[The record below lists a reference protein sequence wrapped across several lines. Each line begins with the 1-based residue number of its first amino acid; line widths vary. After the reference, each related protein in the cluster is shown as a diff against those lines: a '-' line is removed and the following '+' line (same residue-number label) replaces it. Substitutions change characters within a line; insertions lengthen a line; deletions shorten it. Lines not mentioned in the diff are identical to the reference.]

1 VDPSTITNLFCY
13 TLSGII
19 LSNSFLFFSSWSVYY
34 RTLSRVEASPS
45 GAGTYLLSIITRTS
59 MNLLG
64 VEWKEYLLSAPILG
78 GAVLMALLTHF
89 FIFLALKR
97 SADRTGNVVD
107 ESLVKH
113 ARRPASILLPLA
125 ALLIVLP
132 SLKLPSDILQDMRH
146 AIELG
151 MIATFAWLA
160 ISLTAVFD
168 DFISSKFKI
177 DVSDNLLARRVHT
190 RTSLVRHIA
199 IIAILIVAVS
209 AMLMTFPGIR
219 HIGISLFAS
228 AGVAGLIA
236 GMAARPMLSNIIA
249 GIQIAMT
256 ETIRIDDVVVLEGEW
271 GRVEEISTTNVIV
284 RLWDLRRLVVP
295 LSYFIEHPFE
305 NWTHKTADILGT
317 VFLYTDYSVP
327 VEEVR
332 TELYRLLSATEMWD
346 GKTWALQVTN
356 TTDRTME
363 LRALMSAA
371 DSATAWNLRCH
382 IREKLI
388 WFLQGRFPQ
397 SLPRIRAEFRE
408 KPQGDVSQS
417 SHHTP
422 A

>member
-1 VDPSTITNLFCY
+1 MNLF
-13 TLSGII
+13 
-19 LSNSFLFFSSWSVYY
+19 
-34 RTLSRVEASPS
+34 
-45 GAGTYLLSIITRTS
+45 
-59 MNLLG
+59 G
-64 VEWKEYLLSAPILG
+64 VEWKVYLATATILG
-78 GAVLMALLTHF
+78 GAILLALLIHF
-89 FIFLALKR
+89 FIFLGLKR
-97 SADRTGNVVD
+97 VADQTSNVVD

-113 ARRPASILLPLA
+113 ARRPAAILLPLA
-125 ALLIVLP
+125 AILSVLP
-132 SLKLPSDILQDMRH
+132 SVKLPADFLEGIRH
-146 AIELG
+146 AVALG
-151 MIATFAWLA
+151 IITTFAWLA
-160 ISLTAVFD
+160 INLTAVLD

-190 RTSLVRHIA
+190 RTRLIRHIA
-199 IIAILIVAVS
+199 IIAILIVAAS
-209 AMLMTFPGIR
+209 TMIMTFPSIR

-236 GMAARPMLSNIIA
+236 GMAARPMLTNIIA

-271 GRVEEISTTNVIV
+271 GRVEEISTTNVVV

-295 LSYFIEHPFE
+295 LSYFIERPFE
-305 NWTHKTADILGT
+305 NWTHKTAEILGT

-332 TELYRLLSATEMWD
+332 AELYRLLSATEMWD

-356 TTDRTME
+356 TTERTIE
-363 LRALMSAA
+363 LRALMSAS

-388 WFLQGRFPQ
+388 SFLQERFPQ

-408 KPQGDVSQS
+408 RPQK
-417 SHHTP
+417 
-422 A
+422 

>member
-1 VDPSTITNLFCY
+1 MNLF
-13 TLSGII
+13 
-19 LSNSFLFFSSWSVYY
+19 
-34 RTLSRVEASPS
+34 
-45 GAGTYLLSIITRTS
+45 
-59 MNLLG
+59 G
-64 VEWKEYLLSAPILG
+64 VEWKVYVEAATILG
-78 GAVLMALLTHF
+78 GAVLLALLIHF
-89 FIFLALKR
+89 FIFLALKHV
-97 SADRTGNVVD
+97 ADQTGSVVD

-125 ALLIVLP
+125 AILSVLP
-132 SLKLPSDILQDMRH
+132 SFKLPEDLLEGMRH
-146 AIELG
+146 IVALG
-151 MIATFAWLA
+151 IIATFAWLA
-160 ISLTAVFD
+160 INLTAVFD

-190 RTSLVRHIA
+190 RTRLIRHIA
-199 IIAILIVAVS
+199 IIAILIVAAS
-209 AMLMTFPGIR
+209 TMIMTFPGMR

-236 GMAARPMLSNIIA
+236 GMAARPMLSNIVA

-271 GRVEEISTTNVIV
+271 GRVEEISTTNVV
-284 RLWDLRRLVVP
+284 MRLWDLRRLVVP

-332 TELYRLLSATEMWD
+332 TELHRLLSDTEMWN

-356 TTDRTME
+356 ATERTIE
-363 LRALMSAA
+363 LRALMSAS

-388 WFLQGRFPQ
+388 SFLQERFPQ
-397 SLPRIRAEFRE
+397 SLPKIRAEFRE
-408 KPQGDVSQS
+408 KPQK
-417 SHHTP
+417 
-422 A
+422 